1 MAHARETVRSPRS
14 QAEVFA
20 YLSDFTTTAEWDPG
34 VKEAEQLTDGPVG
47 DGTRIRVVASF
58 MGRAVEL
65 VYEVTEFEPPRRI
78 VLRGENST
86 TLSID
91 EIVVDPEGKGCR
103 VSYDANLTLKGSLRL
118 ADPLL
123 ALVFRRIANR
133 AIDGLRKAVGAHA
146 EP

>member
-1 MAHARETVRSPRS
+1 MAHARESVRSPRP

-34 VKEAEQLTDGPVG
+34 IKDAEQLTEGPIDV
-47 DGTRIRVVASF
+47 GTRVRVVALF
-58 MGRAVEL
+58 MGREVEL

-78 VLRGENST
+78 VLRGENAT

-91 EIVVDPEGKGCR
+91 EIVVEPDGAGSR
-103 VSYDANLTLKGSLRL
+103 VSYDANLTLKGPLRL

-123 ALVFRRIANR
+123 ALVFRRIADR
-133 AIDGLRKAVGAHA
+133 AIGGMRKAIGADA
-146 EP
+146 